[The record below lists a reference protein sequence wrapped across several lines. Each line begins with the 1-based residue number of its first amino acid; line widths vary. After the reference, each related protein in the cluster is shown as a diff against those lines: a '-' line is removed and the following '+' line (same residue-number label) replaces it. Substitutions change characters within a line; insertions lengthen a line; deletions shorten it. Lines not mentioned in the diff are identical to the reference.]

1 MEREL
6 KELEEERRKL
16 YRMLSAIGDFRRGMI
31 SVNYRRCGKQNCIC
45 TQEGHPGHGPQY
57 LWNATIKCKSYAKSI
72 PLGPELEK
80 CKQETDNHRQFTKL
94 CEEIVLINER
104 IRDLRPVPEVKDEK
118 EMADLKKNCRNS
130 SWGSTKRDRAY
141 CRWVLFCK
149 G

>member
-1 MEREL
+1 ME
-6 KELEEERRKL
+6 KELRSWKKKERSYTEG
-16 YRMLSAIGDFRRGMI
+16 YRQLEIFAVGMI
-31 SVNYRRCGKQNCIC
+31 SVNYRRCGKPNCIC

-104 IRDLRPVPEVKDEK
+104 ICDLRPVPEVKDEK
-118 EMADLKKNCRNS
+118 EMADLKEKLQKQFM
-130 SWGSTKRDRAY
+130 GKYGKR
-141 CRWVLFCK
+141 
-149 G
+149 

>member
-1 MEREL
+1 MEEEL
-6 KELEEERRKL
+6 KVLEEERKKL

-94 CEEIVLINER
+94 CEEIVLVNER
-104 IRDLRPVPEVKDEK
+104 ICDLRPVPEVEDEK
-118 EMADLKKNCRNS
+118 ELSDLKKKLQKQFMGKYR
-130 SWGSTKRDRAY
+130 KR
-141 CRWVLFCK
+141 
-149 G
+149 